1 MQTLDG
7 LLIIAGRR
15 QYPRLVI
22 EAAKAAGVSRIE
34 VIAFKHE
41 TDALGLKAADRVHW
55 MRFGA
60 MKEVL
65 GCIKSS
71 GISNVMMVGQI
82 APRHLFSLHFDEA
95 AKVMLAALPIRN
107 AHTIFS
113 AVIQEIESIGATVIP
128 AHSFLDQYLPAPGVI
143 SSRAPTLAEESD
155 AGLGIRYLRQQSVFD
170 VGQTVVVKAGY
181 IVAVE
186 AMEGTDQTIRR
197 AGRIGRRG
205 LVVVKIPRIDHD
217 FRFDIPVIGPSTI
230 QTMKRA
236 GATYLAIESGS
247 TLIFERTKTVALA
260 KAAGIA
266 IYATES
272 LR

>member
-7 LLIIAGRR
+7 LLLIAGRR
-15 QYPRLVI
+15 EYPRLVI
-22 EAAKAAGVSRIE
+22 EAARAAGVPRIE

-41 TDALGLKAADRVHW
+41 TDARCLKAVDRVHW
-55 MRFGA
+55 LRFGS
-60 MKEVL
+60 MKELL
-65 GCIKSS
+65 GCIQSS
-71 GISNVMMVGQI
+71 GILNVMMVGQI
-82 APRHLFSLHFDEA
+82 APRNLFSLRFDEA
-95 AKVMLAALPIRN
+95 AKAMLSALPIRN

-113 AVIQEIESIGATVIP
+113 AVIKEIESVGATVIP
-128 AHSFLDQYLPAPGVI
+128 AHSFMDQHLPAPGVI
-143 SSRAPTLAEESD
+143 SARAPTSMEESD

-170 VGQTVVVKAGY
+170 VGQTIVIKAGY

-186 AMEGTDQTIRR
+186 AMEGTDQTIQR
-197 AGRIGRRG
+197 AGRVGGEG
-205 LVVVKIPRIDHD
+205 LVVVKMPRIDHD
-217 FRFDIPVIGPSTI
+217 FRFDVPVIGTSTI

-236 GATYLAIESGS
+236 GATCLAIESGS
-247 TLIFERTKTVALA
+247 TLIFDRTKVMALA